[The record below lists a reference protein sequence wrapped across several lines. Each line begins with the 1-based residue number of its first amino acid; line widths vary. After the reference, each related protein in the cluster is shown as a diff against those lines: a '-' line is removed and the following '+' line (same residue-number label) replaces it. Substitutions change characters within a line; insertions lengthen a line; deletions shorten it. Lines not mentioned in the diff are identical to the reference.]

1 METISERRTQETTGT
16 RTGGQMRRLAQ
27 ILAILIP
34 LAFAPRIMAQQA
46 RQTQPSAVPDLQG
59 VYQSIPDSMTLP
71 GGLKNAGSPAAIEL
85 LPEAARQAKSIDL
98 RQDASKMCQPV
109 GPFRMMA
116 ATETKIELVPVR
128 SMIVMLFEDLSHGMM
143 RTIYLKRGHKPKTE
157 PTWLGDS
164 VGRWEGNTLIV
175 DTIGFNDQTWLNGEG
190 AQHSDALHLV
200 VGAVYD
206 RPRCLGSDIV
216 GGHRGCEQ
224 IDGSQT
230 YQMSNV
236 CCAMSDELV
245 KTTH

>member
-1 METISERRTQETTGT
+1 
-16 RTGGQMRRLAQ
+16 MRRLAQ
-27 ILAILIP
+27 ILPILIP

-46 RQTQPSAVPDLQG
+46 RQTLSSAVPDLQG
-59 VYQSIPDSMTLP
+59 VYQSIPDSTTLP

-98 RQDASKMCQPV
+98 REDPSKMCQPV

-116 ATETKIELVPVR
+116 AKQTKIELVPVS

-175 DTIGFNDQTWLNGEG
+175 DTIGFNDQTWLNDGG
-190 AQHSDALHLV
+190 APHSEALHLV
-200 VGAVYD
+200 ERIRPVLAGQYLEYKVTAVDPKTLAKPYSYTRYYKKLD
-206 RPRCLGSDIV
+206 SEIMDDP
-216 GGHRGCEQ
+216 CE
-224 IDGSQT
+224 
-230 YQMSNV
+230 
-236 CCAMSDELV
+236 DEQ
-245 KTTH
+245 

>member
-1 METISERRTQETTGT
+1 
-16 RTGGQMRRLAQ
+16 MRRLAQ

-98 RQDASKMCQPV
+98 RQDPSKMCQPV
-109 GPFRMMA
+109 GPFRMIA
-116 ATETKIELVPVR
+116 AKETKIELVPVS

-175 DTIGFNDQTWLNGEG
+175 DTIGFNDQTWLNDGG
-190 AQHSDALHLV
+190 APHSEALHLV
-200 VGAVYD
+200 ERI
-206 RPRCLGSDIV
+206 RPVLAGQYLEYKVTAEDPKTLAKPYSYTRYYKKLDSEIMDAP
-216 GGHRGCEQ
+216 CE
-224 IDGSQT
+224 
-230 YQMSNV
+230 
-236 CCAMSDELV
+236 DEQ
-245 KTTH
+245 

>member
-1 METISERRTQETTGT
+1 
-16 RTGGQMRRLAQ
+16 MRRLAQ

-46 RQTQPSAVPDLQG
+46 RQTRPSAVSDLQG
-59 VYQSIPDSMTLP
+59 VYQSIPDSITLP

-98 RQDASKMCQPV
+98 RQDPSKMCQPV
-109 GPFRMMA
+109 GPFRMIA
-116 ATETKIELVPVR
+116 AKETKIELVPVS

-175 DTIGFNDQTWLNGEG
+175 DTIGFNDQTWLNDGG
-190 AQHSDALHLV
+190 AQHSEALHLV
-200 VGAVYD
+200 ERI
-206 RPRCLGSDIV
+206 RPVLAGQYLEYKVTAEDPKTLAKPYSYTRYYKKLDSEIMDDP
-216 GGHRGCEQ
+216 CE
-224 IDGSQT
+224 
-230 YQMSNV
+230 
-236 CCAMSDELV
+236 DEQ
-245 KTTH
+245 

>member
-1 METISERRTQETTGT
+1 
-16 RTGGQMRRLAQ
+16 MRRLAQ
-27 ILAILIP
+27 ILAIVIP

-46 RQTQPSAVPDLQG
+46 RQTLSSAVPDLQG
-59 VYQSIPDSMTLP
+59 VYQSIPDSTTLP

-98 RQDASKMCQPV
+98 RQDPSKMCQPV

-116 ATETKIELVPVR
+116 AKQTKIELVPVS

-175 DTIGFNDQTWLNGEG
+175 DTIGFNDQTWLNDGG
-190 AQHSDALHLV
+190 APHSEALHLV
-200 VGAVYD
+200 ERIRPVLAGQYLEYKVTAVDPKTLAKPYSYTRYYKKLD
-206 RPRCLGSDIV
+206 SEIMDDP
-216 GGHRGCEQ
+216 CE
-224 IDGSQT
+224 
-230 YQMSNV
+230 
-236 CCAMSDELV
+236 DEQ
-245 KTTH
+245 